1 MKLCNETYENTK
13 YNNVFAEFPFELSDF
28 QKYSIEAILRGH
40 NALVTA
46 PTGCGKTLPANFAI
60 NHFTKN
66 KKKVIYTSPIK
77 ALSNEKMMTLA
88 EKNPG
93 VSFGLLTGDKKFN
106 PDADVLV
113 MTTEILTNTLFKMK
127 SKEKTVLDFDMDIE
141 NDLGMVIFD
150 EIHYINDKYRGG
162 VWEMAIM
169 MLPESVRI
177 LGLSATIDKAKE
189 FCDWI
194 ETLRGETWL
203 CPATTRIVPLE
214 HNALTFYP
222 DSLIKKLKPKD
233 QDTILSINGKPVTM
247 RSEVIA
253 FDEKDYHDRC
263 KKMKIMEN
271 KNVSET
277 FVMNKAVEY
286 LKNNDK
292 LPALCYVFSRKKTHD
307 LASKITIP
315 LFETGSSIPHTI
327 AKECKQIIIK
337 KIPNHKEFTNTKEY
351 RNMVKLLEKGIAVHH
366 SGVISIFRE
375 VIEILIG
382 KGYIKLLFA
391 TESCAIGLN
400 MPTRSILFPSLR
412 KYDGKSFRLIKSHEY
427 AQMAGRAGRRGID
440 TRGYIYHLMNI
451 VNKDFQISA
460 AEYRAMLSGKPETLT
475 SKLRISFGLLLKLI
489 AMDYDV
495 NDFMEKGLLSVHS
508 KKRLD
513 ELSLKKLELKKEV
526 NALAEKVNFE
536 KKAELDKIIMQEEM
550 KWSNVTIIR
559 KGTLTDEE
567 IKNYKTW
574 ILKKNNMD
582 TMNEEIK
589 HLNDMIMLSVNSTKA
604 LLLNEDFIRSSEE
617 KLTLTGKGRLA
628 FNIHEIHPLAMAE
641 FMNSKQIESLTAN
654 QIASVLSIFTDVR
667 ISDDCK
673 IFQVNMVHCSQNVK
687 NAVNSIK
694 YWYDKYYDLET
705 RYHTEF
711 VDDYDIHYDMME
723 LIEKWTYAKDEVECK
738 EILDEASYWGI
749 YGGTFIKAIFKINNI
764 AMELEKVYEE
774 NENLAMKE
782 KMKSIQY
789 LILKS
794 IAVNQSLYI

>member
-1 MKLCNETYENTK
+1 MKFCNEKYENTV
-13 YNNVFAEFPFELSDF
+13 YNDVFAEFQFELSDF
-28 QKYSIEAILRGH
+28 QKYSIEAILRGY

-127 SKEKTVLDFDMDIE
+127 SKEKTVLDFDIDIE
-141 NDLGMVIFD
+141 KDLGMVIFD
-150 EIHYINDKYRGG
+150 EVHYINDKFRGG

-189 FCDWI
+189 FCEWI

-214 HNALTFYP
+214 HNSLVFYP
-222 DSLIKKLKPKD
+222 DSMIKKLKP
-233 QDTILSINGKPVTM
+233 QDHDAISSINGTPITM
-247 RSEVIA
+247 KSEVIA
-253 FDEKDYHDRC
+253 FDEKDYHERC
-263 KKMKIMEN
+263 KKMKILEN
-271 KNVSET
+271 KNISET

-292 LPALCYVFSRKKTHD
+292 LPAMCYVFSRKKTHY

-451 VNKDFQISA
+451 VNRDFQINA
-460 AEYRAMLSGKPETLT
+460 KEYRHMLSGKPETLT
-475 SKLRISFGLLLKLI
+475 SKLKISFSLLLKLT
-489 AMDYDV
+489 AMEYNV
-495 NDFMEKGLLSVHS
+495 NEFMEKSLLSVHS

-513 ELSLKKLELKKEV
+513 ELRSKKEEKEKELET
-526 NALAEKVNFE
+526 LAESVNFE
-536 KKAELDKIIMQEEM
+536 KKVELEKIIMQQEM
-550 KWSNVTIIR
+550 KWSNVRIIGKGLLTDNEINDYKCWLHCNNILSVLKDNIKSLHETIMSSVTRTRQLLLDQDFIN
-559 KGTLTDEE
+559 KAEDKFTLT
-567 IKNYKTW
+567 T
-574 ILKKNNMD
+574 
-582 TMNEEIK
+582 
-589 HLNDMIMLSVNSTKA
+589 
-604 LLLNEDFIRSSEE
+604 
-617 KLTLTGKGRLA
+617 KGRLA
-628 FNIHEIHPLAMAE
+628 FNLHEIHPLAMAE
-641 FMNSKQIESLTAN
+641 FMNSKQIESLTVN

-694 YWYDKYYDLET
+694 FWYDKYYDLET
-705 RYHTEF
+705 KYQTEF
-711 VDDYDIHYDMME
+711 IDDYTIHYDMME

-749 YGGTFIKAIFKINNI
+749 YGGTFIKAVFKINNI

-782 KMKSIQY
+782 KMKGIQY
-789 LILKS
+789 VILKS

>member
-1 MKLCNETYENTK
+1 MKLCNEKYENTL
-13 YNNVFAEFPFELSDF
+13 YNDVFAEFPFELSDF
-28 QKYSIEAILRGH
+28 QKYSIEAILRGN

-127 SKEKTVLDFDMDIE
+127 SKENTVLDFDMDIE
-141 NDLGMVIFD
+141 KDLGMVIFD
-150 EIHYINDKYRGG
+150 EVHYINDKFRGG

-189 FCDWI
+189 FCEWI

-214 HNALTFYP
+214 HNSLVFYP
-222 DSLIKKLKPKD
+222 DSMIKKLKPQD
-233 QDTILSINGKPVTM
+233 HDTISSINGIPITM
-247 RSEVIA
+247 KSEVIA
-253 FDEKDYHDRC
+253 FDEKDYHERC
-263 KKMKIMEN
+263 KKMKILEN

-292 LPALCYVFSRKKTHD
+292 LPAMCYVFSRKKTHD

-451 VNKDFQISA
+451 VNRDFQINA
-460 AEYRAMLSGKPETLT
+460 VEYRSLLSGKPETLK
-475 SKLRISFGLLLKLI
+475 SKLKISFGLLLKLT
-489 AMDYDV
+489 AMEYNV
-495 NDFMEKGLLSVHS
+495 NEFMEKSLLSVHS

-513 ELSLKKLELKKEV
+513 ELRSKKETMV
-526 NALAEKVNFE
+526 KELETLAEPVNFA
-536 KKAELDKIIMQEEM
+536 KKAELDKIIMQQEM
-550 KWSNVTIIR
+550 KWSNVTIVR
-559 KGTLTDEE
+559 KGTLTDKE
-567 IKNYKTW
+567 IKDYKNW
-574 ILKKNNMD
+574 LIKKDGLSILEDNIKNLD
-582 TMNEEIK
+582 EI
-589 HLNDMIMLSVNSTKA
+589 IMSSVTRSRQ
-604 LLLNEDFIRSSEE
+604 LLLDQEFINKVED
-617 KLTLTGKGRLA
+617 KLTLTTKGRLA
-628 FNIHEIHPLAMAE
+628 FNLHEIHPLAMAE

-673 IFQVNMVHCSQNVK
+673 IFQVNMVHCSQSVK

-694 YWYDKYYDLET
+694 FWYDKYYDLET
-705 RYHTEF
+705 KYQTEF
-711 VDDYDIHYDMME
+711 IDDYTIHYDMME

-749 YGGTFIKAIFKINNI
+749 YGGTFIKAVFKINNI

-782 KMKSIQY
+782 KMKGIQY

>member
-233 QDTILSINGKPVTM
+233 QDTISSINGKPVTM

-451 VNKDFQISA
+451 VNKDFQINA

-495 NDFMEKGLLSVHS
+495 NDF
-508 KKRLD
+508 
-513 ELSLKKLELKKEV
+513 
-526 NALAEKVNFE
+526 
-536 KKAELDKIIMQEEM
+536 I
-550 KWSNVTIIR
+550 
-559 KGTLTDEE
+559 
-567 IKNYKTW
+567 
-574 ILKKNNMD
+574 
-582 TMNEEIK
+582 
-589 HLNDMIMLSVNSTKA
+589 
-604 LLLNEDFIRSSEE
+604 
-617 KLTLTGKGRLA
+617 
-628 FNIHEIHPLAMAE
+628 
-641 FMNSKQIESLTAN
+641 
-654 QIASVLSIFTDVR
+654 
-667 ISDDCK
+667 
-673 IFQVNMVHCSQNVK
+673 
-687 NAVNSIK
+687 
-694 YWYDKYYDLET
+694 
-705 RYHTEF
+705 
-711 VDDYDIHYDMME
+711 
-723 LIEKWTYAKDEVECK
+723 
-738 EILDEASYWGI
+738 
-749 YGGTFIKAIFKINNI
+749 
-764 AMELEKVYEE
+764 
-774 NENLAMKE
+774 
-782 KMKSIQY
+782 
-789 LILKS
+789 
-794 IAVNQSLYI
+794 

>member
-1 MKLCNETYENTK
+1 MKLCNEKYENTV
-13 YNNVFAEFPFELSDF
+13 YNDVFAEFPFELSDF
-28 QKYSIEAILRGH
+28 QKYSIEAILRGN
-40 NALVTA
+40 NALVPA

-60 NHFTKN
+60 NQFTKN

-150 EIHYINDKYRGG
+150 EIHYINDKFRGG

-189 FCDWI
+189 FCEWI

-214 HNALTFYP
+214 HNSLVFYP
-222 DSLIKKLKPKD
+222 DSMIKKLKHQD
-233 QDTILSINGKPVTM
+233 HDTISSINGVPITM
-247 RSEVIA
+247 KSEVMA
-253 FDEKDYHDRC
+253 FDEKDYHERC
-263 KKMKIMEN
+263 KKMKILEN

-292 LPALCYVFSRKKTHD
+292 LPAMCYVFSRKKTHD
-307 LASKITIP
+307 MASKITIP

-412 KYDGKSFRLIKSHEY
+412 KYDGRSFRLIKSHEY

-451 VNKDFQISA
+451 VNRDFQINA
-460 AEYRAMLSGKPETLT
+460 TEYRHMLSGKPETLT
-475 SKLRISFGLLLKLI
+475 SKLKISFGLLLKLT
-489 AMDYDV
+489 AMEYNV
-495 NDFMEKGLLSVHS
+495 NEFMEKSLLSVHS

-513 ELSLKKLELKKEV
+513 ELRSKKELMV
-526 NALAEKVNFE
+526 KELEISAKSVNFE
-536 KKAELDKIIMQEEM
+536 KKIELDKIIMQQEM

-559 KGTLTDEE
+559 KGSLTDKEINDYKYWLIKKDGLSILE
-567 IKNYKTW
+567 DNIKN
-574 ILKKNNMD
+574 LD
-582 TMNEEIK
+582 EI
-589 HLNDMIMLSVNSTKA
+589 IMSSVSRTRQ
-604 LLLNEDFIRSSEE
+604 LLLDQEFINKVED
-617 KLTLTGKGRLA
+617 KLTLTTKGRLA
-628 FNIHEIHPLAMAE
+628 FNLHEIHPLAMAE

-694 YWYDKYYDLET
+694 FWYDKYYDLET
-705 RYHTEF
+705 KYQTEF
-711 VDDYDIHYDMME
+711 IDDYTIHYDMME
-723 LIEKWTYAKDEVECK
+723 LIEKWTYAEDEVECK

-749 YGGTFIKAIFKINNI
+749 YGGTFIKAVFNINNI

-782 KMKSIQY
+782 KMKGIQY

>member
-1 MKLCNETYENTK
+1 
-13 YNNVFAEFPFELSDF
+13 
-28 QKYSIEAILRGH
+28 
-40 NALVTA
+40 
-46 PTGCGKTLPANFAI
+46 
-60 NHFTKN
+60 
-66 KKKVIYTSPIK
+66 
-77 ALSNEKMMTLA
+77 
-88 EKNPG
+88 
-93 VSFGLLTGDKKFN
+93 
-106 PDADVLV
+106 
-113 MTTEILTNTLFKMK
+113 
-127 SKEKTVLDFDMDIE
+127 
-141 NDLGMVIFD
+141 
-150 EIHYINDKYRGG
+150 
-162 VWEMAIM
+162 
-169 MLPESVRI
+169 
-177 LGLSATIDKAKE
+177 
-189 FCDWI
+189 
-194 ETLRGETWL
+194 
-203 CPATTRIVPLE
+203 
-214 HNALTFYP
+214 
-222 DSLIKKLKPKD
+222 
-233 QDTILSINGKPVTM
+233 
-247 RSEVIA
+247 
-253 FDEKDYHDRC
+253 
-263 KKMKIMEN
+263 
-271 KNVSET
+271 
-277 FVMNKAVEY
+277 
-286 LKNNDK
+286 
-292 LPALCYVFSRKKTHD
+292 
-307 LASKITIP
+307 
-315 LFETGSSIPHTI
+315 
-327 AKECKQIIIK
+327 
-337 KIPNHKEFTNTKEY
+337 
-351 RNMVKLLEKGIAVHH
+351 
-366 SGVISIFRE
+366 
-375 VIEILIG
+375 
-382 KGYIKLLFA
+382 
-391 TESCAIGLN
+391 
-400 MPTRSILFPSLR
+400 
-412 KYDGKSFRLIKSHEY
+412 
-427 AQMAGRAGRRGID
+427 
-440 TRGYIYHLMNI
+440 MNI
-451 VNKDFQISA
+451 VNKDIQISA

-495 NDFMEKGLLSVHS
+495 NDFMEKSLLSVHS

-513 ELSLKKLELKKEV
+513 ELTLKKIELKKEV

-536 KKAELDKIIMQEEM
+536 KKDELDKIIMQEEM

-574 ILKKNNMD
+574 MLKKNNMD